1 MKKTNAIK
9 FLAGCSFLFMTVFS
23 SCKKDKDED
32 PTPVSTTGSLMFHLH
47 TMADSNEVEAYGDTL
62 IMSDGRQI
70 TVSTSQL
77 YISNIKLIKTD
88 GTVVDGPSATII
100 MKQGVEEYDLGS
112 APVGNYKSIRFDVGL
127 SDAANSSTPSSSDAI
142 LYQPS
147 MWFGA
152 SAQPDGFVF
161 VNFEGT
167 IATTATATG
176 TDFIPF
182 VYKIGTTPN
191 RVTITMPDE
200 NFSISPD
207 QQSAIHMSADYA
219 KLFTGIQLNGAGN
232 LNITT
237 AAQNSSGLAA
247 QIMANISDL
256 FEYE

>member
-9 FLAGCSFLFMTVFS
+9 FLAGCSFLLLVVFS

-47 TMADSNEVEAYGDTL
+47 TMADTNEVEAYGDTL

-70 TVSTSQL
+70 TVGTSQL

-112 APVGNYKSIRFDVGL
+112 APVGNYKAVRFDVGL
-127 SDAANSSTPSSSDAI
+127 SDASNASTPASSDAV

-161 VNFEGT
+161 INFEGA
-167 IATTATATG
+167 IDTTAAATG
-176 TDFIPF
+176 TDLIPF
-182 VYKIGTTPN
+182 SYKIGTVSN

-200 NFSISPD
+200 NYSISPD
-207 QQSAIHMSADYA
+207 QQTAIHMSVDYA
-219 KLFTGIQLNGAGN
+219 KLFTGIQLSGAGN
-232 LNITT
+232 LSITT
-237 AAQNSSGLAA
+237 AAQNSSALAT
-247 QIMANISDL
+247 QIKANISDL